1 MIGKRYTYDIESFW
15 KKHTDKVGVAGWI
28 FAALCCLGF
37 PALLSILSAV
47 GLGFL
52 INDAILLPLLAF
64 FLIIT
69 LAGLYLGIRHHGSL
83 LAFTVGAPSAV
94 MTFVFVVIAFNK
106 LLAAIG
112 IAGLI
117 VASIL
122 NVWLR
127 MRQRA

>member
-1 MIGKRYTYDIESFW
+1 
-15 KKHTDKVGVAGWI
+15 
-28 FAALCCLGF
+28 
-37 PALLSILSAV
+37 LSILSAV

-52 INDAILLPLLAF
+52 INDAVLMPLLIV
-64 FLIIT
+64 FLLLT
-69 LAGLYLGIRHHGSL
+69 LVGLYLGVRHHGSWA
-83 LAFTVGAPSAV
+83 AFSVGVISAIL
-94 MTFVFVVIAFNK
+94 TFVSIVIAFNK

-127 MRQRA
+127 MRQSA